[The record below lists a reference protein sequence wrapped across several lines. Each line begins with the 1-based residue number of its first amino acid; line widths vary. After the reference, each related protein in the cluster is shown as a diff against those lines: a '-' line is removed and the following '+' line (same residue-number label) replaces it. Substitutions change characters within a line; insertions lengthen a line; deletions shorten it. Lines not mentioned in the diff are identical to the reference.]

1 MKKNLLLL
9 LLFVSIS
16 VSSLMAQSDAFFGDY
31 QDYQKD
37 TREGTAVMGIYNGNA
52 HVNPLA
58 NETVPVG
65 NGLLVLLFGGMSY
78 VALKNVRKEDQE

>member
-1 MKKNLLLL
+1 MKKKLLLL

-37 TREGTAVMGIYNGNA
+37 TREGTAMGLYTGNA

>member
-31 QDYQKD
+31 QKNA
-37 TREGTAVMGIYNGNA
+37 RAGNSVEGFYEGNIYVNA
-52 HVNPLA
+52 LTH
-58 NETVPVG
+58 ETVPVG
-65 NGLLVLLFGGMSY
+65 NGLLVLLFGGMGY